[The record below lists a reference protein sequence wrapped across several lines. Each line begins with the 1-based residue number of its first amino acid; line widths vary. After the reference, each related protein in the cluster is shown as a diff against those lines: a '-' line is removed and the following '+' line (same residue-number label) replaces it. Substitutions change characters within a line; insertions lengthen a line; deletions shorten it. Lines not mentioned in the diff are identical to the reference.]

1 MLIKRHSYQNY
12 QNVNADSLVDF
23 ICLHFNHC
31 RDIGE
36 FPQELK
42 HADTMPVH
50 KKKEKK
56 WYRPVS
62 IHPKKTPQVQNRYL
76 GVLIDLS
83 FQGIKRLFVLS
94 FKDDDCRKSYKQHYL
109 PTVEMKDYYVVID
122 RRNFFDRPI
131 TPYQK

>member
-1 MLIKRHSYQNY
+1 MLIP
-12 QNVNADSLVDF
+12 
-23 ICLHFNHC
+23 CLYI
-31 RDIGE
+31 RR
-36 FPQELK
+36 
-42 HADTMPVH
+42 
-50 KKKEKK
+50 KKK
-56 WYRPVS
+56 S
-62 IHPKKTPQVQNRYL
+62 DIDLSAFILKKTPQVQNRYL

-94 FKDDDCRKSYKQHYL
+94 FKDDDGRKSYKQHYL